1 MITAQFLTLSSF
13 KFTQIEEK
21 KQRRYEDRES
31 MRESAAFNGD
41 INQFDHAEHEHF
53 ATEQVERYHE
63 RAKLDQSRRR
73 RSRTGSSKSLSEDG
87 FSDERAIYYMS
98 QIRKKASL
106 VAHHLETI
114 TGKLSEDEMHDLNRQ
129 IVEYIEKEKIVG
141 AYVQRTA
148 DEFNKARDIE
158 DRDKRL
164 KYLDKVK
171 KARDDRLGEE
181 RAAREMAREHYL
193 QIRAKI
199 DPILYPKDL

>member
-1 MITAQFLTLSSF
+1 
-13 KFTQIEEK
+13 
-21 KQRRYEDRES
+21 
-31 MRESAAFNGD
+31 
-41 INQFDHAEHEHF
+41 
-53 ATEQVERYHE
+53 
-63 RAKLDQSRRR
+63 
-73 RSRTGSSKSLSEDG
+73 
-87 FSDERAIYYMS
+87 MS

-114 TGKLSEDEMHDLNRQ
+114 AGKLSEEDMHDLNRQ
-129 IVEYIEKEKIVG
+129 IVEYIEKEKVVG

-181 RAAREMAREHYL
+181 RAARERAREHYA

-199 DPILYPKDL
+199 DPILYAKEL